1 MGPILNC
8 LDDFAKELGV
18 LYAQT
23 EESQVN
29 DIVLILLCAQTEEVY
44 RKTGGLLWLTERLK
58 KKKVLNQ
65 LERLLGSQSVTF
77 LWEERANADFCL
89 RSFKT

>member
-23 EESQVN
+23 GESQVN

-58 KKKVLNQ
+58 KKSPEPTGKASRFSICHL
-65 LERLLGSQSVTF
+65 SVGR
-77 LWEERANADFCL
+77 E
-89 RSFKT
+89 S